1 MSYIQ
6 AQIKQENVVDS
17 PFPYNEKP
25 SVAKPWM
32 KHFSVEDRKAEFPK
46 MKVYS
51 YFKEVNKS
59 RLNQAALYYYG
70 TKISV
75 KKMIEMIDEIAD
87 ALDAIGVKKGDT
99 VSLLSASTPE
109 SICLFYALNKIG
121 ATMNSID
128 PRLDKKSV
136 ERMIRSSGSK
146 VLFVI
151 DAAYPLVA
159 AIRNS
164 INQEYIIVQS
174 AATSLPTIKKI
185 ALKIFAKSNIPLNKA
200 NIISWERFIA
210 GAKNGVSQEA
220 DYVGDATVAICYT
233 GGTTGF
239 PKGVML
245 TNDSINSVAFSFL
258 HAGIV
263 YEPNTRF
270 LGIMPIFSSYGLVC
284 GIHMPMIMQQELAL
298 IPRFYPVKMGEY
310 VRKYK
315 PQHMIATP
323 AFYEI
328 LINSD
333 EMKDFDLSFML
344 TLGSGGDSMNAGL
357 EDKLNEFMKSHNLR
371 YPLAQGYGMSEVSA
385 AATFCVNDRYKR
397 GSVGIPCLTT
407 TIGIFDPETGEE
419 LGYNEPG
426 EVCIS
431 GYSVMKGY
439 FNDKEETDYVLRRHA
454 DGELWVHSGDIGT
467 VDEDG
472 FIYIQGRVKRMITR
486 FDGHKVFPITIES
499 FIAEHGAVQG
509 CSVIGVNDR
518 ERLQGQY
525 PMAIIEFAPGIDAA
539 RKNDICC
546 EIYQKCQEN
555 LEQRG
560 RPVAVVSVD
569 EIPLTGMG
577 KNDYRKLEKEYKF
590 FDYLAWEKENF
601 GQK

>member
-1 MSYIQ
+1 MSNFKTIS
-6 AQIKQENVVDS
+6 QE
-17 PFPYNEKP
+17 
-25 SVAKPWM
+25 KPWM
-32 KHFSVEDRKAEFPK
+32 KYFSEESRNAEFPR

-59 RLNQAALYYYG
+59 RLQDTALYYYG
-70 TKISV
+70 AKISV
-75 KKMIEMIDEIAD
+75 KKMILKIDHVAD

-99 VSLLSASTPE
+99 VSMVSASTPE
-109 SICLFYALNKIG
+109 SIYTFYALNKIG
-121 ATMNSID
+121 ATLNAID

-136 ERMIRSSGSK
+136 ARMIKNSGSK
-146 VLFVI
+146 VLICIDVSFPLI
-151 DAAYPLVA
+151 DAILSD
-159 AIRNS
+159 IK
-164 INQEYIIVQS
+164 QEHIVVQS
-174 AATSLPTIKKI
+174 AGTSLPPLKRF
-185 ALKIFAKSNIPLNKA
+185 ALKLAVHSNVPYGKA
-200 NIISWERFIA
+200 NIMSWDDFMDNS
-210 GAKNGVSQEA
+210 KNGAAHEA
-220 DYVGDATVAICYT
+220 EYEGDATVAICYT

-245 TNDSINSVAFSFL
+245 TNDSVNAVGFSFL

-263 YEPNTRF
+263 YKPNTRF

-298 IPRFYPVKMGEY
+298 IPRFSPIKMGEY
-310 VRKYK
+310 IKKFR

-328 LINSD
+328 LIDSE
-333 EMKDFDLSFML
+333 EMKGFDLSFML

-357 EDKLNEFMKSHNLR
+357 EDKLNEFMKTHNLR

-397 GSVGIPCLTT
+397 GSVGIPCITT

-419 LGYNEPG
+419 LGYNQPG

-431 GYSVMKGY
+431 GPSVMKGY
-439 FNDKEETDYVLRRHA
+439 YNNKEETEHVLRKHA
-454 DGELWVHSGDIGT
+454 DGKIWVHSGDIGT

-472 FIYIQGRVKRMITR
+472 FVYIQGRVKRMITR

-499 FIAEHGAVQG
+499 FIAEHDAVHS

-525 PMAIIEFAPGIDAA
+525 PMAVIELNSGIDVS
-539 RKNDICC
+539 RRDEICR
-546 EIYQKCQEN
+546 EIYAKCQEH

-560 RPVAVVSVD
+560 KPVAVVCID

-577 KNDYRKLEKEYKF
+577 KNDYRKLEKEYKY
-590 FDYLAWEKENF
+590 FDYLAWQKENT
-601 GQK
+601 

>member
-1 MSYIQ
+1 MSDFKTIS
-6 AQIKQENVVDS
+6 QE
-17 PFPYNEKP
+17 
-25 SVAKPWM
+25 KPWM
-32 KHFSVEDRKAEFPK
+32 KYFSEESRKAEFPR

-51 YFKEVNKS
+51 YFKEVNRS
-59 RLNQAALYYYG
+59 RLQDTALYYYG
-70 TKISV
+70 AKISV
-75 KKMIEMIDEIAD
+75 KKMILKIDHVAD

-99 VSLLSASTPE
+99 VSMVSASTPE
-109 SICLFYALNKIG
+109 SIYTFYALNKIG
-121 ATMNSID
+121 ATLNAID

-136 ERMIRSSGSK
+136 ARMIKNSGSK
-146 VLFVI
+146 VLFCIDVAFPLI
-151 DAAYPLVA
+151 DAILTD
-159 AIRNS
+159 IK
-164 INQEYIIVQS
+164 QEHIVVQS
-174 AATSLPTIKKI
+174 AGTSLPPIKRF
-185 ALKIFAKSNIPLNKA
+185 ALNLAVRSNVPYGKA
-200 NIISWERFIA
+200 NIMSWDDFMDNS
-210 GAKNGVSQEA
+210 KNGAAHEA
-220 DYVGDATVAICYT
+220 EYDGDATVAICYT

-245 TNDSINSVAFSFL
+245 TNDSVNAVGFSFL

-263 YEPNTRF
+263 YKPNTRF

-298 IPRFYPVKMGEY
+298 IPRFSPVKMGEY
-310 VRKYK
+310 IKKFR

-328 LINSD
+328 LIDSE

-357 EDKLNEFMKSHNLR
+357 EDKLNEFMKTHNLR

-397 GSVGIPCLTT
+397 GSVGIPCITT

-419 LGYNEPG
+419 LGYNQPG

-431 GYSVMKGY
+431 GPSVMKGY
-439 FNDKEETDYVLRRHA
+439 YNNKEETEHVLRKHA
-454 DGELWVHSGDIGT
+454 DGKIWVHSGDIGT

-472 FIYIQGRVKRMITR
+472 FVYIQGRVKRMITR

-499 FIAEHGAVQG
+499 FIAEHEAVHS

-525 PMAIIEFAPGIDAA
+525 PMAVIELNSGIDVS
-539 RKNDICC
+539 RRDEICR
-546 EIYQKCQEN
+546 EIYAKCQEH

-560 RPVAVVSVD
+560 KPVAVVCID

-577 KNDYRKLEKEYKF
+577 KNDYRKLEKEYKY
-590 FDYLAWEKENF
+590 FDYLAWQKENVE
-601 GQK
+601 Q

>member
-1 MSYIQ
+1 MSDFKTIS
-6 AQIKQENVVDS
+6 QE
-17 PFPYNEKP
+17 
-25 SVAKPWM
+25 KPWM
-32 KHFSVEDRKAEFPK
+32 KYFSEESRKAEFPR

-51 YFKEVNKS
+51 YFKEVNRS
-59 RLNQAALYYYG
+59 RLQDTALYYYG
-70 TKISV
+70 ARISV
-75 KKMIEMIDEIAD
+75 KKMILKIDHVAD

-99 VSLLSASTPE
+99 VSMVSASTPE
-109 SICLFYALNKIG
+109 SIYTFYALNKIG
-121 ATMNSID
+121 ATLNAID

-136 ERMIRSSGSK
+136 ARMIKNSGSK
-146 VLFVI
+146 VLICIDVAFPLI
-151 DAAYPLVA
+151 DAILTD
-159 AIRNS
+159 IK
-164 INQEYIIVQS
+164 QEHIVVQT
-174 AATSLPTIKKI
+174 AGTSLPPIKRF
-185 ALKIFAKSNIPLNKA
+185 ALNLAVRSNVPYGKA
-200 NIISWERFIA
+200 NIMSWDDFMDNS
-210 GAKNGVSQEA
+210 KNGAAHEA
-220 DYVGDATVAICYT
+220 EYDGDATVAICYT

-245 TNDSINSVAFSFL
+245 TNDSVNAVGFSFL

-263 YEPNTRF
+263 YKPNTRF

-298 IPRFYPVKMGEY
+298 IPRFSPVKMGEY
-310 VRKYK
+310 IKKFR

-328 LINSD
+328 LIDSE

-357 EDKLNEFMKSHNLR
+357 EDKLNEFMKTHNLR

-397 GSVGIPCLTT
+397 GSVGIPCITT

-419 LGYNEPG
+419 LGYNQPG

-431 GYSVMKGY
+431 GPSVMKGY
-439 FNDKEETDYVLRRHA
+439 YNNKEETEHVLRKHA
-454 DGELWVHSGDIGT
+454 DGKIWVHSGDIGT

-472 FIYIQGRVKRMITR
+472 FVYIQGRVKRMITR

-499 FIAEHGAVQG
+499 FIAEHDAVHS

-525 PMAIIEFAPGIDAA
+525 PMAVIELNSGIDVS
-539 RKNDICC
+539 RRDEICR
-546 EIYQKCQEN
+546 EIYAKCQEH

-560 RPVAVVSVD
+560 KPVAVVCID

-577 KNDYRKLEKEYKF
+577 KNDYRKLEKEYKY
-590 FDYLAWEKENF
+590 FDYLAWQKENVE
-601 GQK
+601 Q

>member
-1 MSYIQ
+1 MSNFKTIS
-6 AQIKQENVVDS
+6 QE
-17 PFPYNEKP
+17 
-25 SVAKPWM
+25 KPWM
-32 KHFSVEDRKAEFPK
+32 KYFSEESRNAEFPR

-59 RLNQAALYYYG
+59 RLQETALYYYG
-70 TKISV
+70 ARISV
-75 KKMIEMIDEIAD
+75 KKMILKIDHVAD

-99 VSLLSASTPE
+99 VSMVSASTPE
-109 SICLFYALNKIG
+109 SIYIFYALNKIG
-121 ATMNSID
+121 ATLNAID

-136 ERMIRSSGSK
+136 ARMIKSSGSK
-146 VLFVI
+146 VLICIDVAFPLI
-151 DAAYPLVA
+151 DAILSD
-159 AIRNS
+159 IK
-164 INQEYIIVQS
+164 QEHIVVQS
-174 AATSLPTIKKI
+174 AGTSLPTLKRL
-185 ALKIFAKSNIPLNKA
+185 ALKLAVRSNVPYGKA
-200 NIISWERFIA
+200 NIMSWDDFMDNS
-210 GAKNGVSQEA
+210 KNGAAHEA
-220 DYVGDATVAICYT
+220 EYDGDATVAICYT

-245 TNDSINSVAFSFL
+245 TNDSVNAVGFSFL

-263 YEPNTRF
+263 YKPNTRF

-298 IPRFYPVKMGEY
+298 IPRFSPIKMGEY
-310 VRKYK
+310 IKKFR

-328 LINSD
+328 LIDSE
-333 EMKDFDLSFML
+333 EMKGFDLSFML

-357 EDKLNEFMKSHNLR
+357 EDKLNEFMKTHNLR

-397 GSVGIPCLTT
+397 GSVGIPCITT

-419 LGYNEPG
+419 LGYNQPG

-431 GYSVMKGY
+431 GPSVMKGY
-439 FNDKEETDYVLRRHA
+439 YNNKEETEHVLRKHA
-454 DGELWVHSGDIGT
+454 DGKIWVHSGDIGT

-472 FIYIQGRVKRMITR
+472 FVYIQGRVKRMITR

-499 FIAEHGAVQG
+499 FIAEHEAVHS

-525 PMAIIEFAPGIDAA
+525 PMAVIELNSGIDVS
-539 RKNDICC
+539 RRDEICR
-546 EIYQKCQEN
+546 EIYAKCQEH

-560 RPVAVVSVD
+560 KPVAVVCID

-577 KNDYRKLEKEYKF
+577 KNDYRKLEKEYKY
-590 FDYLAWEKENF
+590 FDYLAWQKENVE
-601 GQK
+601 Q

>member
-1 MSYIQ
+1 
-6 AQIKQENVVDS
+6 
-17 PFPYNEKP
+17 
-25 SVAKPWM
+25 M
-32 KHFSVEDRKAEFPK
+32 KYFSEESRKAEFPR

-51 YFKEVNKS
+51 YFKEVNRS
-59 RLNQAALYYYG
+59 RLQDTALYYYG
-70 TKISV
+70 AKISV
-75 KKMIEMIDEIAD
+75 KKMILKIDHVAD

-99 VSLLSASTPE
+99 VSMVSASTPE
-109 SICLFYALNKIG
+109 SIYTFYALNKIG
-121 ATMNSID
+121 ATLNAID

-136 ERMIRSSGSK
+136 ARMIKNSGSK
-146 VLFVI
+146 VLFCIDVAFPLI
-151 DAAYPLVA
+151 DAILTD
-159 AIRNS
+159 IK
-164 INQEYIIVQS
+164 QEHIVVQS
-174 AATSLPTIKKI
+174 AGTSLPPIKRF
-185 ALKIFAKSNIPLNKA
+185 ALNLAVRSNVPYGKA
-200 NIISWERFIA
+200 NIMSWDDFMDNS
-210 GAKNGVSQEA
+210 KNGAAHEA
-220 DYVGDATVAICYT
+220 EYEGDATVAICYT

-245 TNDSINSVAFSFL
+245 TNDSVNAVGFSFL

-263 YEPNTRF
+263 YKPNTRF

-298 IPRFYPVKMGEY
+298 IPRFSPIKMGEY
-310 VRKYK
+310 IKKFR

-328 LINSD
+328 LIDSE

-357 EDKLNEFMKSHNLR
+357 EDKLNEFMKTHNLR

-397 GSVGIPCLTT
+397 GSVGIPCITT

-419 LGYNEPG
+419 LGYNQPG

-431 GYSVMKGY
+431 GPSVMKGY
-439 FNDKEETDYVLRRHA
+439 YNNKEETEHVLRKHA
-454 DGELWVHSGDIGT
+454 DGKIWVHSGDIGT

-472 FIYIQGRVKRMITR
+472 FVYIQGRVKRMITR

-499 FIAEHGAVQG
+499 FIAEHDAVHS

-525 PMAIIEFAPGIDAA
+525 PMAVIELNSGIDVS
-539 RKNDICC
+539 RRDEICR
-546 EIYQKCQEN
+546 EIYAKCQEH

-560 RPVAVVSVD
+560 KPVAVVCID

-577 KNDYRKLEKEYKF
+577 KNDYRKLEKEYKY
-590 FDYLAWEKENF
+590 FDYLAWQKENVE
-601 GQK
+601 Q